1 MPGDDTREGS
11 LRWLVLANVV
21 GMNFVATGMA
31 WTYVV
36 VLVAPILEDLHLA
49 LLDWGTL
56 WSGLS
61 MGALLGAVPA
71 GVLGDRF
78 GVRAVVAGGALA
90 MAATLG
96 LRALGASFGVVL
108 AAMVLYGVTL
118 SLVSANL
125 PKALGMWFPQ
135 EQLGLANGIA
145 LAGNGGGQGLA
156 TFAAPLAVGAA
167 GGWRGLTTWL
177 ALGVT
182 ALAVVWGVTV
192 RERVPEPQLVSGGNG
207 AADLPAPSA
216 GLVGAL
222 AVREVWMVAGSYFF
236 FLAGYLGVV
245 SYLPSYLVSVRGLAP
260 QQAGGMLS
268 IVLASY
274 VVGSLILPGFSD
286 RIGRRKVVY
295 VPGILLSG
303 LMVYCAS
310 AFMGTTLVAVMVIW
324 GFAAGAIALVFAVPL
339 ELPGIGPELA
349 GSAIGATL
357 LAGFL
362 GGFVSPIAG
371 LALAQRSPAAAFLFW
386 AACYA
391 LSALAFALLPE
402 TGKAGGERSR

>member
-1 MPGDDTREGS
+1 
-11 LRWLVLANVV
+11 
-21 GMNFVATGMA
+21 
-31 WTYVV
+31 
-36 VLVAPILEDLHLA
+36 
-49 LLDWGTL
+49 
-56 WSGLS
+56 
-61 MGALLGAVPA
+61 
-71 GVLGDRF
+71 
-78 GVRAVVAGGALA
+78 
-90 MAATLG
+90 
-96 LRALGASFGVVL
+96 VVL
-108 AAMVLYGVTL
+108 ASMVLYGVTL

-125 PKALGMWFPQ
+125 PKALGMWFPP
-135 EQLGLANGIA
+135 EQLGLANGVA

-156 TFAAPLAVGAA
+156 TFMAPLAVGWA
-167 GGWRGLTTWL
+167 GGWRGLTSWL
-177 ALGVT
+177 AVGVT
-182 ALAVVWGVTV
+182 ALALVWGASV
-192 RERVPEPQLVSGGNG
+192 RERGPRPQPGDS
-207 AADLPAPSA
+207 LPGA

-222 AVREVWMVAGSYFF
+222 AVREVWLVAGSYFF

-245 SYLPSYLVSVRGLAP
+245 SYLPAYLVSARGLAA

>member
-1 MPGDDTREGS
+1 MPGDDSREGS
-11 LRWLVLANVV
+11 LRWLVLASVV

-36 VLVAPILEDLHLA
+36 VLVAPILEDLHLQ
-49 LLDWGTL
+49 LLDWGKL

-78 GVRAVVAGGALA
+78 GVRGVVTAGALA

-96 LRALGASFGVVL
+96 LRALGGSFGVVL
-108 AAMVLYGVTL
+108 VAMVLYGVTL

-125 PKALGMWFPQ
+125 PKALGMWFPPQ
-135 EQLGLANGIA
+135 QLGLVNGIA

-156 TFAAPLAVGAA
+156 TFAAPLALGWA
-167 GGWRGLTTWL
+167 GGWRGLTAWL

-182 ALAVVWGVTV
+182 ALAVIWGVCV
-192 RERVPEPQLVSGGNG
+192 RERGPRPEPGDTPAG
-207 AADLPAPSA
+207 AGIGSALGVPA
-216 GLVGAL
+216 
-222 AVREVWMVAGSYFF
+222 VWLVAGSYFF

-245 SYLPSYLVSVRGLAP
+245 SYLPSYLVSARGLAP
-260 QQAGGMLS
+260 QAAGGMLS

-274 VVGSLILPGFSD
+274 VLGSLIFPGLSD
-286 RIGRRKVVY
+286 RIGLRKAVY

-303 LMVYCAS
+303 AMVYCSS
-310 AFMGTTLVAVMVIW
+310 AFTGSTLVAVMVVW
-324 GFAAGAIALVFAVPL
+324 GLAAGAIALVFTVPL
-339 ELPGIGPELA
+339 ELPEIGPELA

-357 LAGFL
+357 MAGFA
-362 GGFVSPIAG
+362 GGFISPIVG
-371 LALAQRSPAAAFLFW
+371 LALAERSPSAAFLFW
-386 AACYA
+386 AGCYA
-391 LSALAFALLPE
+391 LSALAFAFLPE
-402 TGKAGGERSR
+402 TGSARRYGGAR